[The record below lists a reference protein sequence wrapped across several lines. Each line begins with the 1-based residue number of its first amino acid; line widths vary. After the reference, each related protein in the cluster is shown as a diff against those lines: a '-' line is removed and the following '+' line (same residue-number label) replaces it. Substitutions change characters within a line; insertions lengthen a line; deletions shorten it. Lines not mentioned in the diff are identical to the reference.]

1 LQTIVNPSPEYIN
14 AEFPHG
20 RRHQYISIMGTAWAA
35 RALAQALPESKPT
48 AEAFGIP
55 NLAPTD
61 TSGWITAALNGS
73 VDDLTAALKDG
84 LSPDAKTAGGT
95 TILML
100 AARHPKLVNLLIERG
115 ANVHARA
122 DSGLTALHVASRY
135 RGNADVVRA
144 LLSKGAT
151 VNAPAGVSVTNDAS
165 PLFFAAANGDTEI
178 AKLLIQAGAAVD
190 AEMNVLGMMKQTPLE
205 TAVQRGD
212 TDMVRTLLAHQAN
225 PNRASQDGATPL
237 HRAVIGNHADII
249 ALLVSKGARINQA
262 DVNGMTALHYA
273 ACVDGG
279 SDQVIKALLAAGAD
293 PLRKDKEGKTARD
306 MAQECRHQVLVDALS
321 R

>member
-1 LQTIVNPSPEYIN
+1 
-14 AEFPHG
+14 
-20 RRHQYISIMGTAWAA
+20 
-35 RALAQALPESKPT
+35 
-48 AEAFGIP
+48 
-55 NLAPTD
+55 
-61 TSGWITAALNGS
+61 
-73 VDDLTAALKDG
+73 
-84 LSPDAKTAGGT
+84 
-95 TILML
+95 
-100 AARHPKLVNLLIERG
+100 
-115 ANVHARA
+115 
-122 DSGLTALHVASRY
+122 
-135 RGNADVVRA
+135 
-144 LLSKGAT
+144 
-151 VNAPAGVSVTNDAS
+151 
-165 PLFFAAANGDTEI
+165 
-178 AKLLIQAGAAVD
+178 
-190 AEMNVLGMMKQTPLE
+190 
-205 TAVQRGD
+205 
-212 TDMVRTLLAHQAN
+212 MVRTLLAHQAN